1 MGWRS
6 ALKSIDPTTD
16 EGLTNLAT
24 GGSYGI
30 AKDASSTLD
39 DLGRKFD
46 DKVLGGDAAD
56 AAEAAAATQAEAQQA
71 ALDYLKETE
80 ALPQAFREGAL
91 TQLGAYYGIGIDP
104 ETGGFT
110 QIEATGPSQE
120 QMLSDAQSSP
130 LYDAIMGGREAGE
143 EARARRAAAGSG
155 LRGGATTS
163 TLIDYNTDLKN
174 QATLQAFNQQQ
185 QQQQQRLAGLGQ
197 LSQLPSMAPQI
208 AQGTANIGQTLAQ
221 GQIAGA
227 NAQQQAYGNVLGGAT
242 TLAAAAISDERLK
255 EDIAKI
261 KVTPHPYIYEYEW
274 NWNPKAEAM
283 GKQGKERGF
292 IAQEVEQVWPDLVI
306 HGDDGYKRILKDKI
320 EKRLEDMK
328 NG

>member
-1 MGWRS
+1 MCEE
-6 ALKSIDPTTD
+6 LDPTSQ
-16 EGLTNLAT
+16 EGRSNLAT
-24 GGSYGI
+24 GGLYG
-30 AKDASSTLD
+30 ASKAANEGID

-56 AAEAAAATQAEAQQA
+56 AAEAAAATQAAAQQD

-120 QMLSDAQSSP
+120 QLLSQAQSSP
-130 LYDAIMGGREAGE
+130 LYDAIMGGRESGE
-143 EARARRAAAGSG
+143 EALARRAAAGSG

-163 TLIDYNTDLKN
+163 NLIGYNTDLQN

-185 QQQQQRLAGLGQ
+185 QQQQQKLAGLGQ
-197 LSQLPSMAPQI
+197 LSQLPSIAPQI

-227 NAQQQAYGNVLGGAT
+227 NAQQQAYGNLLGMAGQ
-242 TLAAAAISDERLK
+242 LGAAAISDERLK

-274 NWNPKAEAM
+274 NWKPES

-320 EKRLEDMK
+320 EQRLEDMK